1 MEQAGMIS
9 TSMISTSMIGTSKL
23 SLFIASIIL
32 GTSALM
38 YAQEQRED
46 SKPNETSRP
55 AASKDEKTRPVQDD
69 KRGTVTPQDSRDRGA
84 KAPEQNEDRAV
95 RGEDRSSHQQDNNS
109 RMEQRTDRN
118 TQSNRET
125 NNETSTRDSRSDRG
139 TMQAQGND
147 HRSGGRIPQ
156 EQFQSHFGR
165 QHTFAVSHPTVVGGQ
180 PQFQYGGYTFN
191 IIGAWPAD
199 WSYSDEYYVDSI
211 NDDYIL
217 FDLAHPGVSVAIV
230 VVM

>member
-1 MEQAGMIS
+1 MEQARMIS
-9 TSMISTSMIGTSKL
+9 KSKL
-23 SLFIASIIL
+23 SLFVASIIL

-38 YAQEQRED
+38 FAQDQRED
-46 SKPNETSRP
+46 PKPNETSRP
-55 AASKDEKTRPVQDD
+55 AASKDEKARPAQDD
-69 KRGTVTPQDSRDRGA
+69 KRGGTATPQDSRDQGA
-84 KAPEQNEDRAV
+84 KAPEQNEDKAV

-109 RMEQRTDRN
+109 RMEQRNDRN
-118 TQSNRET
+118 TQSNGET
-125 NNETSTRDSRSDRG
+125 NHETSNRDSQSGRG

-165 QHTFAVSHPTVVGGQ
+165 QHTFVVNHPTVVGGQ

-199 WSYSDEYYVDSI
+199 WSYTDEYYVDYI
-211 NDDYIL
+211 NDDYVL
-217 FDLAHPGVSVAIV
+217 FDLAHPGASVMIV

>member
-9 TSMISTSMIGTSKL
+9 KSKL
-23 SLFIASIIL
+23 SLFLASMIL

-46 SKPNETSRP
+46 PKPNETSRP
-55 AASKDEKTRPVQDD
+55 AASKDEKARPTQDD
-69 KRGTVTPQDSRDRGA
+69 KRGGATTPQDSRDQGA
-84 KAPEQNEDRAV
+84 RAPEQNEDKAV

-109 RMEQRTDRN
+109 RMEQRNDRN
-118 TQSNRET
+118 AQSNRET
-125 NNETSTRDSRSDRG
+125 NHETSNRDSRSERG
-139 TMQAQGND
+139 TTQAQGNE

-165 QHTFAVSHPTVVGGQ
+165 QHTFVVGHPTIVGGQ
-180 PQFQYGGYTFN
+180 PQFQYGGYSFN
-191 IIGAWPAD
+191 IIGAWPGD
-199 WSYSDEYYVDSI
+199 WSYSDEYYVDYI
-211 NDDYIL
+211 NDDYVL

>member
-9 TSMISTSMIGTSKL
+9 TSMISTSKL

-69 KRGTVTPQDSRDRGA
+69 KRGTVTPQDSRDQGA

-109 RMEQRTDRN
+109 
-118 TQSNRET
+118 SNRET
-125 NNETSTRDSRSDRG
+125 NHETSTRDNRSERG
-139 TMQAQGND
+139 TMQAQGSD
-147 HRSGGRIPQ
+147 HRSGGRIPE
-156 EQFQSHFGR
+156 EQFRSHFGR
-165 QHTFAVSHPTVVGGQ
+165 QHTFAVSRPTVVGGQ
-180 PQFQYGGYTFN
+180 PQFQYGGYSFN

-199 WSYSDEYYVDSI
+199 WSYSDEYYVDYI
-211 NDDYIL
+211 NDDYVL
-217 FDLAHPGVSVAIV
+217 FDLAHPGVSLAIV

>member
-1 MEQAGMIS
+1 MEQARMIS
-9 TSMISTSMIGTSKL
+9 KSKL
-23 SLFIASIIL
+23 SLFVASIIL

-38 YAQEQRED
+38 FAQDQRED
-46 SKPNETSRP
+46 PKPNETSRP
-55 AASKDEKTRPVQDD
+55 AASKDEKARPAQDD
-69 KRGTVTPQDSRDRGA
+69 KRGGTATPQDSRDQGA
-84 KAPEQNEDRAV
+84 KAPEQNEDKAV

-109 RMEQRTDRN
+109 RMEQRNDRN
-118 TQSNRET
+118 TQSNGET
-125 NNETSTRDSRSDRG
+125 NRDSHSARG

-165 QHTFAVSHPTVVGGQ
+165 QHTFVVNHPTVVGGQ

-199 WSYSDEYYVDSI
+199 WSYTDEYYVDYI
-211 NDDYIL
+211 NDDYVL
-217 FDLAHPGVSVAIV
+217 FDLAHPGASVMIV

>member
-1 MEQAGMIS
+1 MEQGGMIS
-9 TSMISTSMIGTSKL
+9 TSMISTSKL
-23 SLFIASIIL
+23 SLFVASIIL

-69 KRGTVTPQDSRDRGA
+69 KRGTVTPQDSRDQGV
-84 KAPEQNEDRAV
+84 KAPEQNEDRSV
-95 RGEDRSSHQQDNNS
+95 RGEDRSSHQQDTSNS
-109 RMEQRTDRN
+109 PERSDRN

-125 NNETSTRDSRSDRG
+125 SSDRRSDRG

-147 HRSGGRIPQ
+147 HRSDGRIPHD
-156 EQFQSHFGR
+156 QFQSHFGR
-165 QHTFAVSHPTVVGGQ
+165 QHTFVVSHPTVVGGQ

-211 NDDYIL
+211 NDDYVL
-217 FDLAHPGVSVAIV
+217 FDLAHPGISVAIV

>member
-1 MEQAGMIS
+1 MKQAGMIS
-9 TSMISTSMIGTSKL
+9 TSKL
-23 SLFIASIIL
+23 SLFVASVIL
-32 GTSALM
+32 GASALM

-55 AASKDEKTRPVQDD
+55 AATKDEKTHPTQND
-69 KRGTVTPQDSRDRGA
+69 KRGDTATPQDSRDQGA
-84 KAPEQNEDRAV
+84 RAPEQNEDRAV
-95 RGEDRSSHQQDNNS
+95 RGEDRSSNQQDNNS

-125 NNETSTRDSRSDRG
+125 NHETSNRDSRSERG
-139 TMQAQGND
+139 TAGND
-147 HRSGGRIPQ
+147 HRGGGRIPE

-165 QHTFAVSHPTVVGGQ
+165 QHTFVVSHPTVVGGQ
-180 PQFQYGGYTFN
+180 SQFQYGGYTFN
-191 IIGAWPAD
+191 VIGEWPAD

-211 NDDYIL
+211 NDDYVL
-217 FDLAHPGVSVAIV
+217 FDLAHPGISVAIV

>member
-1 MEQAGMIS
+1 MEQARMIS
-9 TSMISTSMIGTSKL
+9 TSKL
-23 SLFIASIIL
+23 SLFVASIIL

-69 KRGTVTPQDSRDRGA
+69 KRGTVTPQDSRDQGV
-84 KAPEQNEDRAV
+84 KAPEQNEDRSV
-95 RGEDRSSHQQDNNS
+95 RGEDRSSHQQDTNNS
-109 RMEQRTDRN
+109 RMERSDRN
-118 TQSNRET
+118 TQSNR
-125 NNETSTRDSRSDRG
+125 ETSTRDSRSDRG

-165 QHTFAVSHPTVVGGQ
+165 QHTFVVSHPTVVGGQ

-211 NDDYIL
+211 NDDYVL

>member
-9 TSMISTSMIGTSKL
+9 TSKL
-23 SLFIASIIL
+23 SLFVASIIL

-69 KRGTVTPQDSRDRGA
+69 KRGAATPQDSLDQGA

-109 RMEQRTDRN
+109 RMEQRNDRN

-125 NNETSTRDSRSDRG
+125 NRETSTRDSQSDRETSDRG

-156 EQFQSHFGR
+156 DQFQSHFGR
-165 QHTFAVSHPTVVGGQ
+165 QHTFVVSHPTVVGGQ
-180 PQFQYGGYTFN
+180 PQFQYGGYTFS

-211 NDDYIL
+211 NDDYVL

>member
-1 MEQAGMIS
+1 MEQAGMIRR
-9 TSMISTSMIGTSKL
+9 SMISKSKL
-23 SLFIASIIL
+23 LLFVGSIVL

-38 YAQEQRED
+38 YAQDQRED
-46 SKPNETSRP
+46 PKPNETSRP
-55 AASKDEKTRPVQDD
+55 AASKDEKARPAQDD
-69 KRGTVTPQDSRDRGA
+69 KRGGTATPQDSRDQGA
-84 KAPEQNEDRAV
+84 KAPEQNEDKAV

-109 RMEQRTDRN
+109 RMEQRTDGN
-118 TQSNRET
+118 SQSNRET
-125 NNETSTRDSRSDRG
+125 SNRDSRSERG

-147 HRSGGRIPQ
+147 HRSGGRIPE
-156 EQFQSHFGR
+156 EQFKSHFGR

-199 WSYSDEYYVDSI
+199 WSYSDEYYVDYI
-211 NDDYIL
+211 NDDYVL